1 VTLRVHHLD
10 CGTLRTPVGTMVC
23 HVLLLEVEERLV
35 LVDTGF
41 GLDDVRTPSRLGP
54 VRHVLFPDL
63 DPARTA
69 VGRIRALGRDPSE
82 VSDVVL
88 THGDLDHA
96 GGIPDLD
103 HARIHLLAAEADAIE
118 QRRGLRAHQRYRPA
132 HWGHDPRVIAHPPR
146 PLTWKGVPGTVPLD
160 DVAPG
165 LLMVPLPGHT
175 QGHAGIAVPQEQG
188 WLLHIGDAALD
199 ARTLR
204 TGRVRLDVQLRQ
216 VLIAQHP
223 RAMRRTQRLLTALVR
238 DPELQIV
245 NSHDLALFQEAVAHS
260 RGRGQGGSERQGRGE
275 GQGRDTYS
283 G

>member
-1 VTLRVHHLD
+1 
-10 CGTLRTPVGTMVC
+10 
-23 HVLLLEVEERLV
+23 
-35 LVDTGF
+35 
-41 GLDDVRTPSRLGP
+41 
-54 VRHVLFPDL
+54 
-63 DPARTA
+63 
-69 VGRIRALGRDPSE
+69 
-82 VSDVVL
+82 
-88 THGDLDHA
+88 
-96 GGIPDLD
+96 
-103 HARIHLLAAEADAIE
+103 
-118 QRRGLRAHQRYRPA
+118 
-132 HWGHDPRVIAHPPR
+132 
-146 PLTWKGVPGTVPLD
+146 
-160 DVAPG
+160 
-165 LLMVPLPGHT
+165 MVPLPGHT

-260 RGRGQGGSERQGRGE
+260 PGRGQGGSERQGRGE

>member
-1 VTLRVHHLD
+1 MRLHELN
-10 CGTLRTPVGTMVC
+10 CGTLRPPGGRLVC
-23 HVLLLEVEERLV
+23 RVLLLEVGARLV
-35 LVDTGF
+35 LVDAGF
-41 GLDDVRTPSRLGP
+41 GQADVTDPRRLGP
-54 VRHVLFPDL
+54 MRWLLGAAL
-63 DPARTA
+63 DPAETA
-69 VGRIRALGRDPSE
+69 HAQITERGLDPSA

-96 GGIPDLD
+96 GGIPDLA

-132 HWGHDPRVIAHPPR
+132 HWGHDPRVIAHPPG

-245 NSHDLALFQEAVAHS
+245 NSHDLALFQEAVARS

-275 GQGRDTYS
+275 GRGTYS